1 MPKKVSPT
9 AYVLINCDLDHKDEV
24 MMDVSQLPGIM
35 ELAELDGAYDILVK
49 LRVETVEELKET
61 VKGDLRKM
69 PHIRNT
75 LVLVAIEPRGS
86 YTEEAS
92 F

>member
-1 MPKKVSPT
+1 VPKKVKPT

-24 MMDVSQLPGIM
+24 MMEVSQLPGVI
-35 ELAELDGAYDILVK
+35 ELADLDAAYDILVK
-49 LRVETVEELKET
+49 LRVETVGELKEI
-61 VKGDLRKM
+61 VKGHLRKM

-86 YTEEAS
+86 YAEEE
-92 F
+92 

>member
-1 MPKKVSPT
+1 MPKKVKPT

-24 MMDVSQLPGIM
+24 IMDVSQLPGII
-35 ELAELDGAYDILVK
+35 ETADLDAAYDILVK

-61 VKGDLRKM
+61 VKGYLRKM

-86 YTEEAS
+86 YAEEE
-92 F
+92 

>member
-1 MPKKVSPT
+1 
-9 AYVLINCDLDHKDEV
+9 
-24 MMDVSQLPGIM
+24 
-35 ELAELDGAYDILVK
+35 
-49 LRVETVEELKET
+49 VETVEELKET
-61 VKGDLRKM
+61 VKGHLRKM

-92 F
+92 FWIGIAVVNYSVYPNGTTMVYVACSNNPFKLEDEADEISLYSFLVFTLS

>member
-1 MPKKVSPT
+1 MPKKVNPT

-24 MMDVSQLPGIM
+24 MIEVSQLAGII
-35 ELAELDGAYDILVK
+35 ELADLDAAYDILVK

-61 VKGDLRKM
+61 VKGRLRKI

-86 YTEEAS
+86 YAEEE
-92 F
+92 

>member
-1 MPKKVSPT
+1 VPKKVKPT

-24 MMDVSQLPGIM
+24 MIEVSQLAGII
-35 ELAELDGAYDILVK
+35 ELADLDAAYDILLK

-61 VKGDLRKM
+61 VKGNLRKM

-86 YTEEAS
+86 YAEEAS